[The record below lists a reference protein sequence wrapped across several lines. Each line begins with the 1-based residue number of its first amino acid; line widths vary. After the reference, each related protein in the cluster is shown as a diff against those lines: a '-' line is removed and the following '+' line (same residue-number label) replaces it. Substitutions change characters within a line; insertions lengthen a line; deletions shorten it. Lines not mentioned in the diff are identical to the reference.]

1 MNRTDLQPFFDLL
14 LEKHKNATIGIDI
27 EKLNKWVKDLLYL
40 LFPVYSD
47 VHLQAYGEI
56 QSFYDELK
64 QSLRSILVF
73 NEPNKKEKVD
83 EVVEHFFN
91 ELPALREIL
100 CQDIEAIFS
109 GDPAAKSREEVL
121 VAYPGFYAITA
132 HRIAHM
138 LYNNNIPLI
147 PRLISK
153 NTHRLT
159 GIDIHPGARIE
170 KGFCIDHG
178 TGIVIGETTEI
189 GENVK
194 IYQGVTLGAMSVRK
208 QDAEFKRHPTIQN
221 NVVIYAGATILGG
234 DTKIGSNS
242 VIGGNVWITQSLPP
256 NSRVYYKAQLI
267 DISKKKNGF

>member
-1 MNRTDLQPFFDLL
+1 MNTSEPQAFFDLIL
-14 LEKHKNATIGIDI
+14 DKHRQATVGIDV
-27 EKLNKWVKDLLYL
+27 EKLNKWVKDLLYF

-47 VHLQAYGEI
+47 VHLQEYGEI
-56 QSFYDELK
+56 VSYYDELK
-64 QSLRSILVF
+64 QNLRSILVF
-73 NEPNKKEKVD
+73 NEPAAIEKT
-83 EVVEHFFN
+83 EAVVEDFFKQ
-91 ELPALREIL
+91 LPILRESL

-132 HRIAHM
+132 YRIANI
-138 LYNNNIPLI
+138 LYKNEVPLI

-153 NTHRLT
+153 NAHRLT
-159 GIDIHPGARIE
+159 GIDVHPGARIG

-178 TGIVIGETTEI
+178 TGVVIGETTDI

-194 IYQGVTLGAMSVRK
+194 IYQGVTLGALSVK
-208 QDAEFKRHPTIQN
+208 KEDASTKRHPTIEN

-234 DTKIGSNS
+234 ETVIGSNS

-256 NSRVYYKAQLI
+256 NSRVYYKARLI
-267 DISKKKNGF
+267 DVTKKRNGL